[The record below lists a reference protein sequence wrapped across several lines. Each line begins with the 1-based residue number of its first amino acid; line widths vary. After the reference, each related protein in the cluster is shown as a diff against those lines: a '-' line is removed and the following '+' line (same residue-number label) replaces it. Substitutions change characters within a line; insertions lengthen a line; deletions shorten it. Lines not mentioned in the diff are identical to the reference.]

1 MEIRIGWALVAGLA
15 VGGAVFW
22 WQSGHPGWETMDQKV
37 ARAEQAEKAKAA
49 AEPTLYRW
57 HDRHGVLQITDTPP
71 PKGRKFDRVKIRD
84 DQNIIPMS
92 ELANPP
98 SSKTPKKAHPG

>member
-1 MEIRIGWALVAGLA
+1 VEIKFGWALLAGLA
-15 VGGAVFW
+15 LAGAVVW

-37 ARAEQAEKAKAA
+37 ARAEQAKAA
-49 AEPTLYRW
+49 AEPVLYRW
-57 HDRHGVLQITDTPP
+57 RDRNGVVQITDTPP
-71 PKGRKFDRVKIRD
+71 PKGRKYQRVKIRD

-98 SSKTPKKAHPG
+98 SKTPKKAHPG